1 MPTPLEILD
10 ELVNDP
16 EFDRIVQIDSD
27 FVYSQVPTC
36 ALIGV
41 TDLPFHNL

>member
-1 MPTPLEILD
+1 MTAGFRFISD
-10 ELVNDP
+10 SGV
-16 EFDRIVQIDSD
+16 VQIDSD